1 MEESTPPPVP
11 DEARRHDRRRLWGLV
26 AGGVAALL
34 VVVLLIVGLANR
46 GVSSDIDDALQ
57 RGERPPAPD
66 IALPVLIAG
75 PGVGPVGAT
84 VSLEQLR
91 GKPVVL
97 NLWASWCDPC
107 RDEAPIL
114 EEVWARYRE
123 RGVVVLGLDTED
135 LTEKALAFAKEYGL
149 TYPSLRDPGDD
160 SKRKLGATGVPE
172 TWIIDAD
179 GNIAMHIIGQ
189 VTSAEQITR
198 PLDQVLAQ

>member
-1 MEESTPPPVP
+1 M
-11 DEARRHDRRRLWGLV
+11 
-26 AGGVAALL
+26 
-34 VVVLLIVGLANR
+34 
-46 GVSSDIDDALQ
+46 
-57 RGERPPAPD
+57 
-66 IALPVLIAG
+66 
-75 PGVGPVGAT
+75 GAT